1 MTTTVQQAFRPL
13 FITCFIIGLCVYPLN
28 SPKSRVVYLSV
39 LYSAIVWFV
48 YGYLLYCMMSSLSL
62 EALFPYTIT
71 LILLEVYIIAT
82 ITSVIFNIYYN
93 KRIQMCMERL
103 TTVDDTLKELGSP
116 KIYRK
121 MYMLSKQIAIGW
133 TVFIFALNFGDTMSW
148 LLPLR
153 EKTTLWRFII
163 PHMYNYCIHTGA
175 LVDLVFITFL
185 WYIGTRFDE
194 VKKHMQNLLVRKEH
208 WLRNTWKKPTITVHQ
223 CTLST
228 DNFKRV
234 LWSSI
239 HLHLEICRIARE
251 WNLVFGIQMAAETAS
266 YPLFGTSMCF
276 YIYKLLT
283 HKQRNLI
290 PVSVW
295 FRVISWTFMFV
306 GKVYIINYICE
317 NVSVKAN
324 KIDKIINELTL
335 PCADVLKEIYQFNLQ
350 TMHHPLEFTGMGF
363 FSFGNKFFIKF
374 CVAITTFLIIVIQM
388 SNA

>member
-28 SPKSRVVYLSV
+28 SPKSRIVYLSV

-48 YGYLLYCMMSSLSL
+48 YGYLLYCMVSSISL
-62 EALFPYTIT
+62 EALFPHTIT
-71 LILLEVYIIAT
+71 LILLEVNIIAT

-121 MYMLSKQIAIGW
+121 MHMLSKRIAIGW
-133 TVFIFALNFGDTMSW
+133 TVFSFALNFDDTIPW
-148 LLPLR
+148 LLQLK
-153 EKTTLWRFII
+153 EKTISWRFIV

-175 LVDLVFITFL
+175 LVNLVFITFL

-194 VKKHMQNLLVRKEH
+194 VNQHMQNLLIKKKKH
-208 WLRNTWKKPTITVHQ
+208 SLRNTWKKPIIIVHQ
-223 CTLST
+223 RTLGT
-228 DNFKRV
+228 DNYKRV

-239 HLHLEICRIARE
+239 HLHLELCRIARE

-283 HKQRNLI
+283 HKYRNLI

-306 GKVYIINYICE
+306 GKVYIINHICE
-317 NVSVKAN
+317 NAN

-335 PCADVLKEIYQFNLQ
+335 RYADVLKEIYQFNLQ

-363 FSFGNKFFIKF
+363 FPFGNKFFIKF